1 MKTIKKGFTLA
12 EVLISMVV
20 IGVIMAASIQTIKIV
35 QASYTSLAFFEF
47 DNIKAIAGEAIGGN
61 SGSTPKDV
69 NDNYISDV
77 SVRKGSKVVITPD
90 DETFCKYV
98 TAISNVAKRK
108 RTDGLP
114 LCHAD
119 TMFDVQK
126 LENHLSLKPHVN
138 STYEE
143 DEDEEEL
150 EIIDRR
156 KEFDSEPTF
165 ITNSGKRY
173 YLSKRV
179 KSAKEG
185 SGSIKTISDNY
196 GYRILAVDL
205 NGTKGPNIL
214 DPYEDMNMNDE
225 FDNKKVPDIIKF
237 VIMDNGEV
245 FPIGVAADNFS
256 FRVSA
261 SNPNELKKLIYIMAN
276 VKGYYFTSKAGR
288 SEDVIPTDCKRQLAD
303 KDGKPTGTRQC
314 DFAVVNVKNPFRTDN
329 PEAIIFSYR
338 QAYCLALGSRSSEYE
353 KYCDSAKLGSTV
365 VNYCPPSSSDQAFDE
380 CRVRNIKPAFR
391 YNL

>member
-69 NDNYISDV
+69 NENYISDI
-77 SVRKGSKVVITPD
+77 SVRKGSKMVITSNND
-90 DETFCKYV
+90 TFCKYI
-98 TAISNVAKRK
+98 TAISNVSKHNCSGEYFEVEVIDNEPTFK
-108 RTDGLP
+108 D
-114 LCHAD
+114 
-119 TMFDVQK
+119 FDE
-126 LENHLSLKPHVN
+126 L
-138 STYEE
+138 EE
-143 DEDEEEL
+143 DE
-150 EIIDRR
+150 
-156 KEFDSEPTF
+156 KEPTF
-165 ITNSGKRY
+165 ITNSGKFY
-173 YLSKRV
+173 YLSDWIGS
-179 KSAKEG
+179 KSENATKG
-185 SGSIKTISDNY
+185 VSNNY
-196 GYRILAVDL
+196 GYRLLAVDL
-205 NGTKGPNIL
+205 NGNRRPNL
-214 DPYEDMNMNDE
+214 METYE
-225 FDNKKVPDIIKF
+225 NKKIPDIVKF
-237 VIMDNGEV
+237 MIMDNGEI
-245 FPIGVAADNFS
+245 FPLGVAADNLQVDKIS
-256 FRVSA
+256 
-261 SNPNELKKLIYIMAN
+261 EEHKKLIYIMAN

-288 SEDVIPTDCKRQLAD
+288 SEDVIPTDCKRQLTD